1 MVISSRLI
9 FFISS
14 LFMLLTHAIAQPN
27 FFYKICSEDQGNY
40 TTNSTYQNN
49 LNIVLSSL
57 TSNKQIKSGF
67 YSSSHGEN
75 PHKVYTT
82 GFCRGD
88 LEPNACKSCLN
99 DSTYL
104 LPKVCPNQKGAIGW
118 YINCTLRYSNHS
130 IYGIGEINP
139 AFYYPN
145 KQNVSSDVKAF
156 NQELMALFENLRNR
170 AVTGDSTSFFAA
182 GNLVDHNHSMTI
194 YGLVQCTPDVS
205 AQDCNDCISYGIL
218 VVQEYCYGR
227 KSCLVGLPSCN
238 VAHNISRFYEATA
251 DTPVSL
257 PHQMAPPPPPVV
269 SPPPPVVSP
278 PPSPSSTS
286 TGKGKK
292 KCTSRTLTV
301 AVVSPVLV
309 SVVLLIFICFCLR
322 VRKSK
327 EKVKTYETIEETNS
341 KESLQL
347 DLETI
352 REATNDFSATNFLG
366 KGGFGEV
373 FRGRLSNGQDIA
385 VKRLKRDS
393 GQGDHEF
400 KNEVI
405 LVARLAHKNLVNL
418 LGFCLEQN
426 EKLLIYEFVPN
437 SSLDRFLFDLVKRE
451 QLDWN
456 RRYKIILGIARGLF
470 YLHEE
475 SRLKIIHRDLKASNI
490 LLDADMNP
498 KIADFG
504 TARLFAL
511 DQSQQNT
518 KKIAGTYGY
527 MAPEYAGHGRFSVKS
542 DVFSFGVLVLEIIS
556 GQKVNNFRQGENT
569 ESLMSY
575 AWQNWREGKAMNL
588 ADPKMRACSREEIM
602 RCVHIGLLCVQEK
615 VTDRPTMASVIL
627 MLSSQ
632 SLALQPPSR
641 PAFYISRKN
650 ECHVTEH
657 LSHNNSVIISEN
669 EASVTELYPR

>member
-9 FFISS
+9 FFTSS
-14 LFMLLTHAIAQPN
+14 LFMLLTHAIARSD
-27 FFYKICSEDQGNY
+27 FLYKICSEDQGNY
-40 TTNSTYQNN
+40 TTNSTYENN

-57 TSNKQIKSGF
+57 TNKQIKNGF

-75 PHKVYTT
+75 PDKVFTT

-88 LEPNACKSCLN
+88 LEPNACKSCLY

-104 LPKVCPNQKGAIGW
+104 LPKVCPNQKEAIGW
-118 YINCTLRYSNHS
+118 YGTCTLRYSNRA
-130 IYGIGEINP
+130 IYGILKTDPTFLYLNT
-139 AFYYPN
+139 
-145 KQNVSSDVKAF
+145 QNVSSDVEAF
-156 NQELMALFENLRNR
+156 NEELMALFENLRNR

-182 GNLVDHNHSMTI
+182 GNLVDHDHFITI
-194 YGLVQCTPDVS
+194 YGLVQCTPDLSV
-205 AQDCNDCISYGIL
+205 QECNDCIASGVLIS
-218 VVQEYCYGR
+218 QKDCYGR
-227 KSCLVGLPSCN
+227 KGCLVGRPSCS
-238 VAHNISRFYEATA
+238 VAHDIFRFYGATV
-251 DTPVSL
+251 DTSVSL
-257 PHQMAPPPPPVV
+257 APPPA
-269 SPPPPVVSP
+269 PVVSP
-278 PPSPSSTS
+278 PPSPASTS

-292 KCTSRTLTV
+292 KSSSRTLTV
-301 AVVSPVLV
+301 AVVTPVLV
-309 SVVLLIFICFCLR
+309 SVVLLIFICICLR

-327 EKVKTYETIEETNS
+327 EKVKSYETIEETNS

-373 FRGRLSNGQDIA
+373 FKGRLSNGQDIA
-385 VKRLKRDS
+385 VKRLKRAY

-405 LVARLAHKNLVNL
+405 LLARLAHRNLVNL
-418 LGFCLEQN
+418 LGFCLEQD

-456 RRYKIILGIARGLF
+456 RRYKIILGIARGLV

-527 MAPEYAGHGRFSVKS
+527 MAPEYAGRGRFSVKS
-542 DVFSFGVLVLEIIS
+542 DVFSLGVLVLEIVS

-602 RCVHIGLLCVQEK
+602 RCIHIGLLCVQEK
-615 VTDRPTMASVIL
+615 VTDRPTMASVVL
-627 MLSSQ
+627 MLNSH
-632 SLALQPPSR
+632 SLALQPPSQ
-641 PAFYISRKN
+641 PAFYISRKK
-650 ECHVTEH
+650 ESHVTEH

-669 EASVTELYPR
+669 EASITELYPR